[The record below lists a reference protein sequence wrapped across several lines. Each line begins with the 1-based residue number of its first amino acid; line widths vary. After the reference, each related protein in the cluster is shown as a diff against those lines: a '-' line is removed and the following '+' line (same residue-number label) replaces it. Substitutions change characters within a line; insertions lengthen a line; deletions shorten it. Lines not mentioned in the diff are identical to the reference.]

1 MILFDVS
8 HRKSEK
14 LIRAGRG
21 ASDVL
26 KFRKIIA
33 FQSSRIAMNCQWIYN
48 VLQKQLMILWVR

>member
-33 FQSSRIAMNCQWIYN
+33 FQSSRIAMNCQ
-48 VLQKQLMILWVR
+48 